1 MSNAPAPQAHW
12 IVIDLETTGLDPR
25 EPTAAVLEIGL
36 VAVDRRL
43 NEVAHWA
50 SPVKPFHG
58 DALAR
63 LDERVRE
70 MHQNSGLLAELTG
83 PRSYTTFGVGSPP
96 GLPTLA
102 EAEAVALQFV
112 AAYGA
117 PPITYPS
124 GQTRAEAI
132 MVGANVGSFDRQWL
146 KVHMPQLDAAFH
158 YRSIDSNFCFLSE
171 QFLLGGPTE
180 KGETR
185 HRALDDC
192 RQSLATLRKYF
203 GADRMVS
210 NG

>member
-1 MSNAPAPQAHW
+1 MSGHW
-12 IVIDLETTGLDPR
+12 IIIDLETTGLDER
-25 EPTAAVLEIGL
+25 ELTAAILEIGL

-58 DALAR
+58 DALSR
-63 LDERVRE
+63 LPDRVRE
-70 MHQNSGLLAELTG
+70 MHQNSGLLAELAG
-83 PRSYTTFGVGSPP
+83 PRSLLQFAAG
-96 GLPTLA
+96 GLPTLV

-117 PPITYPS
+117 PPTVYPS
-124 GQTRAEAI
+124 GQTRANAI
-132 MVGANVGSFDRQWL
+132 MVGANIGSFDRQWL
-146 KVHMPQLDAAFH
+146 KAHMPRLDAAFH
-158 YRSIDSNFCFLSE
+158 YRSADSNFCFLSE

-192 RQSLATLRKYF
+192 RQSLATLRRFF
-203 GADRMVS
+203 GADRAVAS
-210 NG
+210 